1 MTADLSVAPSDIDN
15 AGSPGPQRP
24 SSDATR
30 GYRRLANLEL
40 AMASLVLI
48 LAGCLGYL
56 TVSFLIWAV
65 RQGDVP
71 LFGMFMAASIRA
83 GAALVCG
90 TVGLLLLKAAR
101 AARGAAEFDNST
113 TNKRM
118 RDSHMILLIG
128 SLSLALLAISV
139 FILFFVALAQ
149 SNM

>member
-1 MTADLSVAPSDIDN
+1 
-15 AGSPGPQRP
+15 
-24 SSDATR
+24 
-30 GYRRLANLEL
+30 
-40 AMASLVLI
+40 MASLVLI